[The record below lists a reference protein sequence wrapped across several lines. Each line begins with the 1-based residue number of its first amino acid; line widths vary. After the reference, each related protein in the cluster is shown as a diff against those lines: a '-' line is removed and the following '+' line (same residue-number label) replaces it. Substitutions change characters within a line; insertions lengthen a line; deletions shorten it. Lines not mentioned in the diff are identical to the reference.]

1 MEACIACITCNGL
14 TFTYPGRETPALRDI
29 DLTVAPG
36 EFVVVCGASGC
47 GKTTLLRQ
55 MKPAIAPHGTRS
67 GELLFEGKPITE
79 LNKRDAAAN
88 IGFVMQ
94 NPDNQMVTD
103 KVWHELAFGLES
115 LGFDTESIRLRTA
128 EMASFFGMQAWFYD
142 DVNAL
147 SGGQKQLLALASV
160 MALQPTLLILDEP
173 TAQLDPI
180 AAAEF
185 LANLGK
191 INRELGVTIIL
202 TEHRLEEAFPLAS
215 RAVVMERGH
224 IVCQSSP
231 AEVGLALRGQGMFA
245 AMPVPMRVWAGVE
258 NPQPCPVT
266 VCDGRAWLS
275 GMEIKNTVM
284 EDSSTHHSSEPA
296 IELKNAW
303 FKYEK
308 NSPDV
313 LKGLSF
319 RAYPGELTCIL
330 GGNGTGK
337 TTALSVIM
345 GLHRQYRGQARV
357 NGIAAMLPQNPQL
370 LFAAKTLR
378 EDLLD
383 MLSGRKL
390 SKAEKQARLDEIT
403 ALCRLEGLL
412 EWHPYD
418 LSGGEQQRAALAKVL
433 LTQPEILLLDEPT
446 KGLDAEYKAV
456 FAEILRS
463 LCRAG
468 KTLVMVSHDLEF
480 CVEYADCCA
489 LFFDGSIVTEN
500 PPRAF
505 FSGNSFYTS
514 AANRMARHVLPGAV
528 TANDI
533 IGALGGEPSLP
544 VSLPVDYGEGRRPI

>member
-1 MEACIACITCNGL
+1 MEACIACNGL
-14 TFTYPGRETPALRDI
+14 TFTYPGREAPALRGV
-29 DLTVAPG
+29 DLTIQPG
-36 EFVVVCGASGC
+36 EFVVVCGHSGS

-55 MKPAIAPHGTRS
+55 MKPALAPHGARS
-67 GELLFEGKPITE
+67 GELFFEGRPVSE
-79 LNKRDAAAN
+79 LSRRDAAAN

-115 LGFDTESIRLRTA
+115 LGFDTETIRLRTA

-160 MALQPTLLILDEP
+160 MALQPSLLLLDEP

-185 LANLGK
+185 LGNLGK

-215 RAVVMERGH
+215 RAVVMEQGR
-224 IVCQSSP
+224 ILCQGSP
-231 AEVGLALRGQGMFA
+231 AEVGAALRGQGMFA

-258 NPQPCPVT
+258 NQLPCPVT
-266 VCDGRAWLS
+266 VRDGRAWLS
-275 GMEIKNTVM
+275 AMKIKNEIAQKTIAI
-284 EDSSTHHSSEPA
+284 HSGEPA

-345 GLHRQYRGQARV
+345 GLHRQHRGQVRV
-357 NGIAAMLPQNPQL
+357 NGSAAMLPQNPQL

-378 EDLLD
+378 EDLLE
-383 MLSGRKL
+383 MLSERKL
-390 SKAEKQARLDEIT
+390 SKPEQQARLDEIT

-412 EWHPYD
+412 ECHPYD
-418 LSGGEQQRAALAKVL
+418 LSGGEQQRGALAKVL
-433 LTQPEILLLDEPT
+433 LTQPQILLLDEPT
-446 KGLDAEYKAV
+446 KGLDAEYKAM

-480 CVEYADCCA
+480 CAEYADRCA
-489 LFFDGSIVTEN
+489 LFFDGNIVTEN
-500 PPRAF
+500 PPQAF

-533 IGALGGEPSLP
+533 INALKGGTA
-544 VSLPVDYGEGRRPI
+544 